1 MRIRLGI
8 PLTARTVAST
18 VHGRLAELAPT
29 ICFSYLSTDTRELC
43 SGDLF
48 IPLKGEKFD
57 GEDFLDEVKAKG
69 AIPLTTKEFYGSIR
83 VQDID
88 GILLILARYYKSLLK
103 DLKHTVAIT
112 GSVGKTT
119 TKELTKSLLEHHFK
133 VHATMGN
140 FNNKIGLPLTVLS
153 SPVDTEILILE
164 MGMNHEGEISELSK
178 CVAPTVA
185 VITNIGSAH
194 IGNLGSRENIAK
206 AKLEITDG
214 MQGGRLILPYGEPLL
229 PITKNAVT
237 FSSKTTESDVY
248 IIYNEGNC
256 VAFDGCDK
264 IRAGV
269 RYVAPHLVECLA
281 AAVAVC
287 RESGLRLNALKDD
300 FSSFFD
306 KNIRQNIIYVNK
318 TAILSDYYNASL
330 ESVSA
335 ALDYLCNL
343 KEYEYKS
350 ALLGDVLELG
360 DKAKDIHRAIGK
372 KCGELGLRSLYLFGG
387 YSDYT
392 ADGALSAGMSEERI
406 YKNPDL
412 NAPNITADQI
422 YRNSSE
428 KEIVL
433 FKASHA
439 IDLGR
444 VLTRLK
450 EYR

>member
-8 PLTARTVAST
+8 PITAEKIANA

-43 SGDLF
+43 RGDLF
-48 IPLKGEKFD
+48 IPLRGEKFD
-57 GEDFLDEVKAKG
+57 GEDFLDEVKTKG

-88 GILLILARYYKSLLK
+88 GLLLILARYCKSLLK
-103 DLKHTVAIT
+103 NLKHTVAIT

-133 VHATMGN
+133 IHATMGN

-153 SPVDTEILILE
+153 APKDTEILILE

-178 CVAPTVA
+178 CVNPTVA

-214 MQGGRLILPYGEPLL
+214 MYGGRLILPYGEPLL

-256 VAFDGCDK
+256 VAFDGYDN
-264 IRAGV
+264 IRADV
-269 RYVAPHLVECLA
+269 RSVAPYLMECLA

-287 RESGLRLNALKDD
+287 RELGVKLSTSKCA
-300 FSSFFD
+300 FSSIFD
-306 KNIRQNIIYVNK
+306 KNIRQNIFFVNK
-318 TAILSDYYNASL
+318 IVILADYYNASL

-335 ALDYLCNL
+335 ALDYLCDL

-360 DKAKDIHRAIGK
+360 DRAKDIHRAIGE
-372 KCGELGLRSLYLFGG
+372 KCGRLGLRSLYLFGG
-387 YSDYT
+387 YSHFV
-392 ADGALSAGMSEERI
+392 ADGALSAGMSEDRI
-406 YKNPDL
+406 HINTDL

-428 KEIVL
+428 SEIIL

-444 VLTRLK
+444 VLSHLK
-450 EYR
+450 EYQ